1 MLRRVLTAG
10 LCLFLF
16 SGWAWPA
23 ERRDKP
29 NIVLILAD
37 DLGAADTALGGS
49 TFHRTPN
56 LERLAERGMLFTNAY
71 SASPLCSPTRASI
84 MTGQNPARCGITSP
98 GCHLAQEVFKA
109 SVRTK
114 TKANSRQL
122 ITQSATRLSTD
133 HYTLAEA
140 LKDAGYAT
148 AHFGKWHLGREP
160 YSALEHGFDVD
171 IPHWPGPGPAGSF
184 VAPWKFPSFK
194 ERYPNEHIEDRMG
207 DEVVAFMERQ
217 KDEPFF
223 VNYWQFSVHAP
234 FNAKADLIE
243 AYRKQVDPKNP
254 QQSPTYAA
262 MVHSMDDNVGKVL
275 DAIDRL
281 GIAENTIVIFYS
293 DNGGNMYNLVD
304 GATATSNAPL
314 RGGKATMY
322 EGGVRVPALFVWPG
336 VVPRGARSEALIQS
350 EDLYATILEMVGLSP
365 QPKQSLDSIS
375 AVPALRGKPGLRDAV
390 YTFFP
395 HSPAVPDFL
404 PPSAAVR
411 RGDWKLI
418 RIFHDSPDQSHRH
431 ELYNLKDDI
440 GERRN
445 LAAQHAERVRQM
457 DTLIGAFLKRTNA
470 VLPRPN
476 PRYNPDTSEEY
487 AGWRSAG
494 YVHLRRTDAGLQIRS
509 YGEDPMTIETSQKL
523 SLRPDRHVLEIR
535 MRSLSASGRAQVLW
549 KGDGEAFDRQRS
561 ADFAVVDDGLWHEYG
576 LQLPFSKTVSTLRIS
591 PVSTQ
596 GVVHIDWIRL
606 RDFRGVIVEQWEH
619 RKK

>member
-16 SGWAWPA
+16 GGWARSA
-23 ERRDKP
+23 EKTDKP

-84 MTGQNPARCGITSP
+84 MTGQSPARCGITSP
-98 GCHLAQEVFKA
+98 GCHLAQEIFKA

-243 AYRKQVDPKNP
+243 AYRNRVDPKNP

-262 MVHSMDDNVGKVL
+262 MIHSMDDNVGKIL

-304 GATATSNAPL
+304 GTTATSNAPF

-336 VVPRGARSEALIQS
+336 VVPRGARCEALIQS

-365 QPKQSLDSIS
+365 QPEQSLDSIS

-457 DTLIGAFLKRTNA
+457 DALIGTFLKRTNA

-476 PRYNPDTSEEY
+476 PRYNPDISEEY

-509 YGEDPMTIETSQKL
+509 YGEDPMTIETSEKL

-549 KGDGEAFDRQRS
+549 KGDGEAFDQQRS
-561 ADFAVVDDGLWHEYG
+561 ADFVVVDDGLWHEHG

-606 RDFRGVIVEQWEH
+606 RDFRGVIVEEWKY